1 MMRRALLAVVVL
13 AAALAAPVHATHT
26 QAPGARAPE
35 VDAAAWYLVGEDGA
49 VLAQGNSRRQ
59 RAIASITKMMTALV
73 ALERA
78 KPSEVVTVSPTAAGL
93 GGSTLFLRPNEQLEL
108 GTLVRGMLVPSAND
122 AAAAL
127 AIHVAG
133 STTAFV
139 SLMNAKARALGLRDT
154 SFRNPHGLD
163 APGHVS
169 SARDATLLLRQAL
182 RKPLIREALSSTR
195 FTLGPGRS
203 FVTTNDLLSS
213 WRPLL
218 AGKTGHTAAAGWSQ
232 AAAATGNG
240 TTVYGTVLG
249 GDTRGSRNDA
259 LESLLRYGI
268 ASYRRVAAV
277 DSSRV
282 YAETETGYGQPSAR
296 LVPKRTVLTTLL
308 AGKSL
313 VERTVAPT
321 SVELPVRKG
330 QRLGRVEVWD
340 GSELVAGV
348 QLVAAEAVDEPSTL
362 VKARWLAGRTADN
375 LWGLLT

>member
-1 MMRRALLAVVVL
+1 MRRALLTAVVL

-26 QAPGARAPE
+26 QAPGARAPD
-35 VDAAAWYLVGEDGA
+35 VDAAAWYLVGEDGT
-49 VLAQGNSRRQ
+49 VLAQANARRE

-78 KPSEVVTVSPTAAGL
+78 RPSEVVSVSPAAAGL
-93 GGSTLFLRPNEQLEL
+93 GGSTLFLRPNEQLKL
-108 GTLVRGMLVPSAND
+108 GTLVRGMLIPSAND

-133 STTAFV
+133 STSAFV

-154 SFRNPHGLD
+154 TFTNPHGLD
-163 APGHVS
+163 QLGHVS
-169 SARDATLLLRQAL
+169 SARDATLLLRHAL
-182 RKPLIREALSSTR
+182 RKPVIRDALSQTT
-195 FTLGPGRS
+195 FTLRPGRE

-213 WRPLL
+213 WRALL

-232 AAAATGNG
+232 AAAARGNG

-249 GDTRGSRNDA
+249 GATRGSRNDA
-259 LESLLRYGI
+259 LESLLRFGI

-282 YAETETGYGQPSAR
+282 YAKAETGYGRPDAR
-296 LVPKRTVLTTLL
+296 LVAKRTVLTTLL

-313 VERTVAPT
+313 VEKTVAPT

-340 GSELVAGV
+340 EDELVARV
-348 QLVAAEAVDEPSTL
+348 PLVAAEAIAEPSAL
-362 VKARWLAGRTADN
+362 GKAGWLAGRTAAN